1 MVRLGERCASNHV
14 DGKLNNVL
22 IILQAN
28 EEVSKN
34 LQQIKA
40 ILYGDGGTHNL
51 ILKLLACSPGLDQ
64 ILYQNLLPNLH
75 RRHTTLICYI
85 CSY

>member
-1 MVRLGERCASNHV
+1 MN
-14 DGKLNNVL
+14 DVL

-40 ILYGDGGTHNL
+40 ILYGDGGMHQN
-51 ILKLLACSPGLDQ
+51 IVKLPICSSGLDQ

-75 RRHTTLICYI
+75 RKHTIQIYYI
-85 CSY
+85 CL